1 MKRKLQLIGTIV
13 LSFACQQGFSQM
25 SGGNAFMIGDY
36 VEVGISEFGYEGA
49 ILDDAIPTHYRGA
62 TGKLGFVA
70 NPAADGWVEYNGDFY
85 LPGSPENGFGLT
97 YTVGGATYSRGNN
110 ATGIAEISVSITDFT
125 ETVDSVMVKW
135 VGVTPD
141 SLELTVV
148 YELQKDQ
155 HFYTTT
161 MSLDNIGSES
171 FTDVYYYRN
180 LDPDINQDIMWGFT
194 TTNTIESQAGMAD
207 DSVRVIASQDSGWEA
222 IMTFHAY
229 GENWRG
235 FTGGFSNRDGSLLWN
250 GGVGINIDEGYT
262 ATMDNAIGLA
272 FKIESLP
279 PGRAGAVVFSNATAF
294 KHGVVFSEGGGETFS
309 ISEHTIAFDIYP
321 NPTEDNVVNITI
333 LDYYT
338 YQILDLKGSVVL
350 SGFGNGNGTIDLSAL
365 DKGVYLLN
373 LTQNSS
379 TATERIVLK

>member
-1 MKRKLQLIGTIV
+1 MKRKLQ
-13 LSFACQQGFSQM
+13 FATAVIAIFALQQGNAQL
-25 SGGNAFMIGDY
+25 SGANAFMIGDY
-36 VEVGISEFGYEGA
+36 VEVGISEHGYEGA
-49 ILDDAIPTHYRGA
+49 VLDDAIPTHYRGA

-97 YTVGGATYSRGNN
+97 YTVDGVTYNRGNN
-110 ATGIAEISVSITDFT
+110 ATGIAEISGSITDFS
-125 ETVDSVMVKW
+125 ESADSVMVKW

-180 LDPDINQDIMWGFT
+180 LDPDINQDILWGFS

-235 FTGGFSNRDGSLLWN
+235 FTGGFSNRDGSLMWN
-250 GGVGINIDEGYT
+250 GGGGLNTTEGYS
-262 ATMDNAIGLA
+262 MMSDQAIGIA
-272 FKIESLP
+272 YKIESLP

-294 KHGVVFSEGGGETFS
+294 KHGVTFSEGGGETES
-309 ISEHTIAFDIYP
+309 ISENTIAFDIYP
-321 NPTEDNVVNITI
+321 NPTQDDFVNITI
-333 LDYYT
+333 ADSYT

-350 SGFGNGNGTIDLSAL
+350 SGFGNGNGTIDLSSL